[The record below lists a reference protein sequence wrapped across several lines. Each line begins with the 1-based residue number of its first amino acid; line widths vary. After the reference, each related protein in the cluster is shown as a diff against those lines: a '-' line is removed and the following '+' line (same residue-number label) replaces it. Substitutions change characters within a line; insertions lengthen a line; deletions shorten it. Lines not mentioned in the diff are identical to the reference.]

1 MMPLHRSVK
10 PFVTSAEVMIG
21 INYTP
26 PSTTSM
32 SEEDEFWQGIMLGIE
47 PDWSHR
53 RIANLV
59 AYICTVAAIFI
70 ITFWKAKETLQ

>member
-1 MMPLHRSVK
+1 MMPLCKSVK
-10 PFVTSAEVMIG
+10 PFVTSTGVMIG
-21 INYTP
+21 INYIP

-53 RIANLV
+53 RIVRSV
-59 AYICTVAAIFI
+59 AYVVFVLAIVLT
-70 ITFWKAKETLQ
+70 TFWKAKEVSA